1 MSKARTR
8 LNALPTRY
16 PRVFAAGPLS
26 WGFEHDDGWCELIET
41 LCDAIDSLLS
51 EEPEATISTLQVKE
65 KFDGLR
71 VYYHCRNVREDIA
84 TRIKSAVDL
93 AERASCHICESCG
106 RRTMPATHD
115 LMKTRCSVCDAHNF

>member
-1 MSKARTR
+1 MSEARTR
-8 LNALPTRY
+8 LNALPARY

-26 WGFEHDDGWCELIET
+26 WGFEHGDGWCELIEI

-65 KFDGLR
+65 KFGSLR
-71 VYYHCRNVREDIA
+71 FYYHCHNVREDVA
-84 TRIKSAVDL
+84 TRIRSAVDL

-106 RRTMPATHD
+106 RHTMPVPHD
-115 LMKTRCSVCDAHNF
+115 PMNTRCSACNPHTF